1 MSPSNS
7 SDEESEDPSEEEQFK
22 PFKGAKLARKDAE
35 SSTGDENDS
44 DDSSSFIVE
53 DDNQAVAAELPSEFS
68 MRSHDDLSH
77 QFKIIFQLFVHVAVR
92 TSAERHTF
100 MSEQVKGKLHHTG
113 CQIKNSQSDRYSPGL
128 LCLSFK
134 NDPQK
139 AIGSTRLTGGFLHM
153 ETKVQEGTR

>member
-1 MSPSNS
+1 MSPSDS
-7 SDEESEDPSEEEQFK
+7 SEESEDPSEEEQFK
-22 PFKGAKLARKDAE
+22 PFKGAKLASKDTE

-53 DDNQAVAAELPSEFS
+53 DDNQAVAAQLPSEFS

-92 TSAERHTF
+92 TPTERHTF
-100 MSEQVKGKLHHTG
+100 MSEQVKGKLHRTE
-113 CQIKNSQSDRYSPGL
+113 CRIKNSESDRYSPGL
-128 LCLSFK
+128 LCLSFE
-134 NDPQK
+134 NDSQK

-153 ETKVQEGTR
+153 ETKVQEGT